1 MDRDS
6 LPRVPD
12 THGDVVDEKLFS
24 DLYIRTSWVD
34 AQVALDQIDKR
45 YVNTIGKQ
53 PKKPDVQA
61 HSHLEHAC
69 LIDYDQKLTFKRLTG
84 IICTIGPATRSV
96 EMIVKL
102 LGAGMNIA
110 RLNFSHGTHEQH
122 GETVCIIREAI
133 DAYSKQL
140 GYKHHT
146 AIALDTKGPEIR
158 TGLIAGSDTA
168 DVELKKGAT
177 FKLSTNQE
185 LLEKGTVERVYVDYK
200 NITKVLKPKDRVF
213 LDDGLISLLVKDV
226 SGDELVCEVENGGM
240 LGSRKGINLPGID
253 VDLPS
258 ISEKD
263 KADIRFAVDNKLDI
277 IFASFIRDAA
287 AIEEIRC
294 VLGEDGKYIKIIA
307 KIENHQGM
315 KNIANII
322 EASDGI
328 MVARGDLGIE
338 IPAEKVFLAQKSIFA
353 QCNRA
358 GKPGICATQMLESMI
373 KKPRATRAELSDVA
387 NAVLDGADCVMLSGE
402 TAKGDYPL
410 ECVDTMVRVC
420 REAEAAIWSDNLF
433 TDLVNANNDD
443 FDLEKA
449 LILSAVSAA
458 INGEVRAIIVLTSTG
473 YTTFVLSRYRPPC
486 PIISLNAGNDVIA
499 RQSNLY
505 RGIFTISYEYET
517 NKDGTSKT
525 KTVEERLALGIRVAK
540 DAGVIK
546 DNDPVV
552 IVTSLQSGSGL
563 SNSMRM
569 IYV

>member
-1 MDRDS
+1 MHKSQRHALNCVFKNAFARYTTFMGS
-6 LPRVPD
+6 
-12 THGDVVDEKLFS
+12 THFMP
-24 DLYIRTSWVD
+24 
-34 AQVALDQIDKR
+34 KR
-45 YVNTIGKQ
+45 YVKKLGEQ
-53 PKKPDVQA
+53 PKETNVQA
-61 HSHLEHAC
+61 HSQLEHAC
-69 LIDYDQKLTFKRLTG
+69 LIDYDQKLTFPRLTG
-84 IICTIGPATRSV
+84 IICTIGPATQSV

-110 RLNFSHGTHEQH
+110 RLNFSHGSHEQH
-122 GETVCIIREAI
+122 GGTVSKVREACEL
-133 DAYSKQL
+133 YSQKL
-140 GYKHHT
+140 GYKSHT

-158 TGLIAGSDTA
+158 TGLIAGSGTA

-185 LLEKGTVERVYVDYK
+185 FQEKGTVEKVYVDYK
-200 NITKVLKPKDRVF
+200 NITKVLKPKDHVY
-213 LDDGLISLLVKDV
+213 LDDGLISLLVKDI
-226 SGDELVCEVENGGM
+226 SGDDLICEVENGGK
-240 LGSRKGINLPGID
+240 LGSRKGVNLPGID

-263 KADIRFAVDNKLDI
+263 KEDLRFAVDQKLDF
-277 IFASFIRDAA
+277 IFASFIRDANS
-287 AIEEIRC
+287 IEEIRC
-294 VLGEDGKYIKIIA
+294 MLGEKGKYIKIIS

-315 KNIANII
+315 KNIAEVI

-387 NAVLDGADCVMLSGE
+387 NAVIDGADCVMLSGE
-402 TAKGDYPL
+402 TAKGEYPL
-410 ECVDTMVRVC
+410 ECVETMTRVC

-433 TDLVNANNDD
+433 DDLINANDD
-443 FDLEKA
+443 AVDLESA
-449 LILSAVSAA
+449 LIISAVSAA
-458 INGEVRAIIVLTSTG
+458 INGDVRAIIVLTSTG
-473 YTTFVLSRYRPPC
+473 RTTFKLSRYRPPC
-486 PIISLNAGNDVIA
+486 PIISLIAGNDLIA

-505 RGIFTISYEYET
+505 RGIFTISYESGS
-517 NKDGTSKT
+517 NNAGGKKS
-525 KTVEERLALGIRVAK
+525 VEDRLKLGIKVSK
-540 DAGVIK
+540 DAGIIK